1 MVNTPIFLAND
12 FNSSFFGL
20 AVFLDYRTSKI
31 GDDIASNPE
40 PEENKTFE
48 TEYDRLKKYVDHI
61 LKLDRPSLVPIIDL
75 PDEELKQLVK
85 DQVVAFSDDGIT
97 RIPAEISKIE
107 RNSFTL
113 CIGKK
118 LKIRNTECLKLWILK
133 SPLLFLWQLIHS
145 GL

>member
-1 MVNTPIFLAND
+1 MVNTPIFLTND
-12 FNSSFFGL
+12 FNSSVFGH

-40 PEENKTFE
+40 LEENKTFE

-61 LKLDRPSLVPIIDL
+61 LKLDWPSLVPIIDV

-97 RIPAEISKIE
+97 RIPVEISKIE

-113 CIGKK
+113 CIGK
-118 LKIRNTECLKLWILK
+118 NTRSEIW
-133 SPLLFLWQLIHS
+133 SA
-145 GL
+145 